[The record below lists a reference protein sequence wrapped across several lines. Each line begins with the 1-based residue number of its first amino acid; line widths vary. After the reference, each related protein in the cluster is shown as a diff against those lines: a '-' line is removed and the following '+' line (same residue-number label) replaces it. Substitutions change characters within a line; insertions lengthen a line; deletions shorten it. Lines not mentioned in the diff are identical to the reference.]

1 MSKTPI
7 NKGLFLAY
15 AWTECAPALARCRA
29 LARLTHRKGA
39 RKGYHSLGGVIIR
52 KDSESPSERKTDRP
66 LG

>member
-7 NKGLFLAY
+7 NKGFSLAY

-39 RKGYHSLGGVIIR
+39 RKDYHSLGGIIAR
-52 KDSESPSERKTDRP
+52 EDSESPSERKTDKP